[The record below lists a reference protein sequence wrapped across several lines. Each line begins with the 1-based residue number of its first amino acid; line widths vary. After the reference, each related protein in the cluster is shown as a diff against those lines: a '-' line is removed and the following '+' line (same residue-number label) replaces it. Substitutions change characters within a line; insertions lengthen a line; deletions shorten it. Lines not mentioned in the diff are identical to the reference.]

1 MVVAVGSAVAASATS
16 GSPTCVNPL
25 AQTHNFTV
33 IVEDNAA
40 LGSTGAGGEIEG
52 SLAAGGDVSFG
63 LYNLLDNSDGSALPT
78 IGSSATQLLVGGTID
93 YSSGQKLDLNAG
105 YGKITDTSGLSVTAD
120 GRLVQYDANRYVK
133 SQFGAGQSSVTDY
146 TAADGTYSEA
156 FPADYFDRLRTLST
170 QYGALTEGD
179 DIALVSATGSG
190 EVRLVLQEG
199 EINVWNVSA
208 TNLAGITAVNFDG
221 ATPSADTRL
230 VVNVIPDGS
239 TDVGGVRF
247 NGDPVSDRY
256 FAPWVVWNFKGW
268 ENLRLVGAT
277 EMSGMLLAP
286 DAALDYNRNN
296 PLRGQILAESI
307 NITAAGEIHHW
318 SYAAA
323 ACTQVTVTPSASVT
337 PTPETTVTPSPEVTV
352 TPSPEVTVT
361 PSPEVTVTP
370 SPEVTVT
377 PSPEVT
383 VTPSPE
389 VTVTPTPDAT
399 VTPTPEA
406 TVTPTPEATVTPSST
421 PEPTVTRPGQAATVG
436 PTSSA
441 GPTSSTTAPVVA
453 SVPDASAPTTTG
465 TLQSASSGQLAET
478 GFDRAWM
485 IALALVL
492 MFGGGLAVALN
503 RRRQGKRAA
512 GNRAGY

>member
-1 MVVAVGSAVAASATS
+1 MAVAVGSAVAASATS
-16 GSPTCVNPL
+16 GSPTCLNPL
-25 AQTHNFTV
+25 AKTHNFTV

-63 LYNLLDNSDGSALPT
+63 LYNLLDNSDGGALPT

-105 YGKITDTSGLSVTAD
+105 FGKITDTSGLSVTAD
-120 GRLVQYDANRYVK
+120 GRLVQHDGNRYVK
-133 SQFGAGQSSVTDY
+133 SQFGAGQSSVADY
-146 TAADGTYSEA
+146 TAAAETYSEA

-170 QYGALTEGD
+170 QYAALTEGD
-179 DIALVSATGSG
+179 DVAQVSTTGSG
-190 EVRLVLQEG
+190 EVQLVLQEG
-199 EINVWNVSA
+199 ETNVWSVSA
-208 TNLAGITAVNFDG
+208 ASLAGVTAVNFNG
-221 ATPSADTRL
+221 ATPSDDTRL
-230 VVNVIPDGS
+230 VINVIPDGS
-239 TDVGGVRF
+239 RDVGGVRF

-256 FAPWVVWNFKGW
+256 FAPWVVWNFEGW

-323 ACTQVTVTPSASVT
+323 ACT
-337 PTPETTVTPSPEVTV
+337 EVTV

-361 PSPEVTVTP
+361 PSASVTPSPEVTVTPSASVTPSPEVTVTPSASVTPSPEVTVTPSASVTP

-377 PSPEVT
+377 PSPEET

-389 VTVTPTPDAT
+389 V
-399 VTPTPEA
+399 
-406 TVTPTPEATVTPSST
+406 TVTPSST

-441 GPTSSTTAPVVA
+441 DPTSSTTAPVVA
-453 SVPDASAPTTTG
+453 SVPESSTPTTTG
-465 TLQSASSGQLAET
+465 ALQSASSDQLAET

-485 IALALVL
+485 VAIALVL
-492 MFGGGLAVALN
+492 MFGGALAVALN
-503 RRRQGKRAA
+503 RRHEGKRAA
-512 GNRAGY
+512 GNRARH